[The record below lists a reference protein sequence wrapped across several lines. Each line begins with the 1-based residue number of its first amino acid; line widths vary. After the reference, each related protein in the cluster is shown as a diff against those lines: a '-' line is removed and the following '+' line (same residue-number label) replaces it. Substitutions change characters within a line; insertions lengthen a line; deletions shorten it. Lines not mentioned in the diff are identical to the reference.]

1 MITKFR
7 KLQDTWFAKSILILT
22 GLSFVSLFG
31 VAGYVGSIGK
41 NRPVI
46 KVDNYEMLQGEAL
59 AELDKEINMA
69 KKLFGDGVEINDTVR
84 QSILQDIVQKHLNNM
99 IIRNM
104 ADKNSVSISDALVRQ
119 VIYSQPDFRDADGNF
134 DINRLRQV
142 LSASG
147 WSEQQYIDSIKLDII
162 KQSVIQTP
170 IEAINIP
177 QIMLD
182 YLTKIENQ
190 QRIFKYI
197 TLDINNLPID
207 RKISEDEI
215 QQYYQD
221 FSANFMAPET
231 RDVSFFYMSN
241 EDISKNVQPT
251 SEEIQ
256 EYYTNNVAQFETP
269 ETRNV
274 LQMIFEDEATAQK
287 ALDELNSGK
296 DFYSVAE
303 KLAKQ
308 DKATTSLG
316 FVAKDMLTEDL
327 ADAVFEATKGKVI
340 GPVQSDMGWR
350 IAKVDAIKAGSKMNR
365 LDAENKI
372 KEAIR
377 KEKAFDAAYELAAQ
391 IEDKIGAGETFETIA
406 SGLNTKIHSVKNLA
420 ENGLSTQSPAQF
432 KTLTALP
439 DFVDMA
445 FSYNEGEISQVI
457 ELEDGFAVLTVD
469 NIYDMHPK
477 ELDVVRK
484 DIVKMWEANERTA
497 IAQEITNDVMHD
509 LESGDN
515 IDEIASRFKLKLNV
529 SPAVTRQQSF
539 AGLNEN
545 DMNELFLENIGAPKI
560 FYADNKEIIALT
572 DKIIN
577 KDTPKADKDAIFRK
591 AKLDLY
597 QNYANRLLT
606 DFSKDYDVRVK
617 YRLLGLA
624 D

>member
-59 AELDKEINMA
+59 AALDKEINMA
-69 KKLFGDGVEINDTVR
+69 KKLFGDGVEINETVR
-84 QSILQDIVQKHLNNM
+84 QSILQDIVQKNLNNM

-104 ADKNSVSISDALVRQ
+104 ADKNNVSISDALVRQ

-170 IEAINIP
+170 IEAVNIP
-177 QIMLD
+177 QVMLD

-190 QRIFKYI
+190 KRIFKYI

-207 RKISEDEI
+207 REISEDEI

-241 EDISKNVQPT
+241 DDISKNIQPT

-256 EYYTNNVAQFETP
+256 EYYNNNIAQFETP
-269 ETRNV
+269 ETRSV
-274 LQMIFEDEATAQK
+274 LQMIFEDEASAQK
-287 ALDELNSGK
+287 AMAELNAGK

-303 KLAKQ
+303 NLAKQ

-316 FVAKDMLTEDL
+316 FVAKDMLTEDM
-327 ADAVFEATKGKVI
+327 ADAVFDAAKGKII

-350 IAKVDAIKAGSKMNR
+350 IAKVDAVKAGSKMNR
-365 LDAENKI
+365 AEAENKI
-372 KEAIR
+372 KDALR

-391 IEDKIGAGETFETIA
+391 IEDKIGAGESFETIA
-406 SGLNTKIHSVKNLA
+406 AGLNTKIHSVKHLA
-420 ENGLSTQSPAQF
+420 ENGHSVQLPSQF
-432 KTLTALP
+432 KALTALP

-469 NIYDMHPK
+469 SVYDMHPK
-477 ELDVVRK
+477 ELADVRK

-497 IAQEITNDVMHD
+497 IAQEITNDVIHD

-515 IDEIASRFKLKLNV
+515 IDEIAHRFKLKLNV

-539 AGLNEN
+539 AGLNES
-545 DMNELFLENIGAPKI
+545 DMNDLFLENIGTPKI

-577 KDTPKADKDAIFRK
+577 KDAPKADKDAVFRK